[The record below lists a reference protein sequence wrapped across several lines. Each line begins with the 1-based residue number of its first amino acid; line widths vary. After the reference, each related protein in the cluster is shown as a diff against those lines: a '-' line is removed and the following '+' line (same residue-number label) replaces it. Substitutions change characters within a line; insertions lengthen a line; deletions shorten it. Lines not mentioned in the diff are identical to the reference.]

1 VGTGD
6 ASDPSS
12 IPIVKP
18 TFGAPGDFGKIKST
32 WLGHAAFLLELPSVS
47 KQESSRGLTFLCD
60 PVFSQR
66 CSPVQVAGPAPRVT
80 RKYPQASTLKLE
92 LTNSTACQS
101 IRASRGGRSR
111 EPQYSTSHHTISA
124 KTVAHLSQ
132 PLRPLRSPYSQRCL
146 HQAF

>member
-1 VGTGD
+1 LTLLRWADEPQFVFKVRYGLHIIVPGLTAQSAVVGGGD

-18 TFGAPGDFGKIKST
+18 TFGAPGDVRKIKST

-47 KQESSRGLTFLCD
+47 KQEGSRGLTFLCD

-80 RKYPQASTLKLE
+80 RK
-92 LTNSTACQS
+92 
-101 IRASRGGRSR
+101 
-111 EPQYSTSHHTISA
+111 
-124 KTVAHLSQ
+124 
-132 PLRPLRSPYSQRCL
+132 
-146 HQAF
+146 